1 MNKILVFAVLSLWSV
16 VTSAGLS
23 NQLQDHASPYLA
35 MHSDDPVKWQ
45 AWGPEVLAQAKKEN
59 KLIFVSIGYFACHW
73 CHVMQRESY
82 ADETVASYLNSS
94 YIPVKIDRELNPA
107 LDAYLIEFVQRTR
120 GQAGWPLNVFVTPD
134 GNPVV
139 GITYL
144 PKLQFISLLMQLTG
158 LWKKDSAY
166 MVSMAAQAAAIQ
178 KNEKVQVTH
187 NLNAG
192 FGRQYQAKFMQEA
205 MSYGDD
211 MAGGFGDTRKFP
223 MIAQLRGLITAYDA
237 RPFAP
242 IKQFVELTLNQMS
255 SQGLRDHIGG
265 GFYRYTVDPTW
276 QTPHFEKMLY
286 TNASMVLL
294 YLKAAK
300 SFKREEYNDIARE
313 TLDFM
318 LRELI
323 TESGGMVASFSAVD
337 DKGMEG
343 GYYLW
348 QQETV
353 KKILSDEEFELVYLL
368 WNMTDAP
375 AHEAGYLPLQAIS
388 PDDVAKKLGVSKKQI
403 MATRSSAYQ
412 KLYRARKARKLPVD
426 TKLLTAWNGLALE
439 ALSAGARLD
448 NGGKYLASA
457 KKVRDYLVLKLWDGH
472 RLYRARGKYGSIGK
486 AGLEDYAY
494 AASGLLEYAQVSG
507 AKDDLKLVRQWL
519 DIAWRRFYSSTGW
532 QLSDEML
539 LPYQM
544 GVAII
549 DDNPMPSPSSSLIRT
564 SFRLGR
570 MTNDEKLN
578 QLVLGA
584 LEIGHGLLKEQA
596 FSYASQIEL
605 LTAYQGD
612 AKLSKVPAVEK

>member
-1 MNKILVFAVLSLWSV
+1 MNKIIVIVVLSLWSV
-16 VTSAGLS
+16 SASADLS
-23 NQLQDHASPYLA
+23 NQLKDHASPYLE
-35 MHSDDPVKWQ
+35 MHSNDPVKWQ

-59 KLIFVSIGYFACHW
+59 KMIFVSIGYFACHW

-82 ADETVASYLNSS
+82 ADEMVASYLNSS
-94 YIPVKIDRELNPA
+94 FIPVKVDRELNPA

-144 PKLQFISLLMQLTG
+144 PKIQFVSLLMQLTG
-158 LWKKDSAY
+158 LWKKDSTY
-166 MVSMAAQAAAIQ
+166 MVNMAAQAAAIQ

-192 FGRQYQAKFMQEA
+192 FGRQYQTKFMQQTMA
-205 MSYGDD
+205 YGDD
-211 MAGGFGDTRKFP
+211 MAGGFGDSTKFP
-223 MIAQLRGLITAYDA
+223 MIAQLRGLISAYDA
-237 RPFAP
+237 RPFEP
-242 IKQFVELTLNQMS
+242 IKQFVELTLDQMS

-265 GFYRYTVDPTW
+265 GFYRYTVDPNW

-286 TNASMVLL
+286 TNAGMVLL
-294 YLKAAK
+294 YLQAAK
-300 SFKREEYNDIARE
+300 SFERDDYIAVARE

-318 LRELI
+318 LREFS

-337 DKGMEG
+337 DKGIEG

-348 QQETV
+348 QKETV
-353 KKILSDEEFELVYLL
+353 KKILSEKEFEVVYLL
-368 WNMTDAP
+368 WNMADAP
-375 AHEAGYLPLQAIS
+375 AHEEGYLPYHAIS
-388 PDDVAKKLGVSKKQI
+388 PDDVAKKLGVSEEQI
-403 MATRSSAYQ
+403 MSTISSAYQ
-412 KLYRARKARKLPVD
+412 KLYNLRKTRKLPVD
-426 TKLLTAWNGLALE
+426 TKLLTAWNGLVLE
-439 ALSAGARLD
+439 ALSAGAALK
-448 NGGKYLASA
+448 NGEKYLASA
-457 KKVRDYLVLKLWDGH
+457 RKVRDYLVLKLWDGN

-494 AASGLLEYAQVSG
+494 AASGLLKYAQISG
-507 AKDDLKLVRQWL
+507 AKADLKLVKQWL

-549 DDNPMPSPSSSLIRT
+549 EDNPMPSPSTSLIRT
-564 SFRLGR
+564 SFLLGR

-578 QLVLGA
+578 QLVLGS
-584 LEIGHGLLKEQA
+584 LEIGHDLLKEGA

-605 LTAYQGD
+605 LNAYQGRAQ
-612 AKLSKVPAVEK
+612 AKK